1 MKTRYSRRFAWLVA
15 MFDVASKPTE
25 GRKEHSSRLNLVSI
39 FPGKDT
45 RSFASQAKPLERLQ
59 LQVNQVTQS

>member
-1 MKTRYSRRFAWLVA
+1 